1 MIALPKPKFAETN
14 VPIGIS
20 KEDYKDEIIDKQTHV
35 LEDAIDRVSIRDII
49 RYNLYLI
56 HVQINRRN
64 FCNVFSMSCF
74 YSMFFQLIYPSAV
87 DPAGILML
95 RSIRKVFELLGI
107 QPESIQFQKEEFNG
121 QNVIDALRNEP
132 QKCPVI
138 TAADFTDYFVS
149 QGAPTLGHVMV
160 TAGALKG
167 SEFIPTNT
175 SLANQWFI
183 KCKNSYGNDPTQP
196 GEIQ

>member
-1 MIALPKPKFAETN
+1 
-14 VPIGIS
+14 
-20 KEDYKDEIIDKQTHV
+20 
-35 LEDAIDRVSIRDII
+35 
-49 RYNLYLI
+49 
-56 HVQINRRN
+56 
-64 FCNVFSMSCF
+64 
-74 YSMFFQLIYPSAV
+74 
-87 DPAGILML
+87 ML

-149 QGAPTLGHVMV
+149 EGAPTSPHVMV

-175 SLANQWFI
+175 RLANQWFI
-183 KCKNSYGNDPTQP
+183 KCKNSYGNDPAQP
-196 GEIQ
+196 GEIHQNITSVYSLYKAYVRDIACVRDSFFANKTYLNELRKDMFKIPLLNVNMKTFPDHGWRFGNPKAFYITIDDTDVIFKPGKKSFIYSYN

>member
-1 MIALPKPKFAETN
+1 M
-14 VPIGIS
+14 
-20 KEDYKDEIIDKQTHV
+20 
-35 LEDAIDRVSIRDII
+35 
-49 RYNLYLI
+49 
-56 HVQINRRN
+56 
-64 FCNVFSMSCF
+64 
-74 YSMFFQLIYPSAV
+74 

-95 RSIRKVFELLGI
+95 RSIRKVFELMEI

-121 QNVIDALRNEP
+121 QDIIDALRNEP

-138 TAADFTDYFVS
+138 TAADCTDFFNTGV
-149 QGAPTLGHVMV
+149 PPNLGHVMV